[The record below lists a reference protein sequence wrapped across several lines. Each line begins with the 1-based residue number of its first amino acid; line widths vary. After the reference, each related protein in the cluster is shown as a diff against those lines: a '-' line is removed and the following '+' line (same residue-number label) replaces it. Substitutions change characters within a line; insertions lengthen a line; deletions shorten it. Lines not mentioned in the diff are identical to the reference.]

1 MHYVRR
7 SRKRLIKKFKCTRIV
22 KCREI
27 VGKAQKVNRVEARCK
42 LEPQKGNEQRSE

>member
-7 SRKRLIKKFKCTRIV
+7 SRKRPIKKFKCTRIV

-27 VGKAQKVNRVEARCK
+27 VGKALKVNRVEAQ
-42 LEPQKGNEQRSE
+42 LETQKGDEQRSE

>member
-22 KCREI
+22 REI